1 MTDQPTKKP
10 RRQLASS
17 KEAAV
22 RDMLNAGRVI
32 TPPADLALTNS
43 EHLIFDEIV
52 AELPK
57 GEWTPHMV
65 RIAAGLARAI
75 ADLRDEEDAIRREG
89 SVVTGASGGP
99 IRNPRCAQAA
109 SLRQNI
115 ATTRRSLAIH
125 SRAKGGMDVP
135 ALARRREIQRANE
148 ANQIDDTDGLLA
160 RPPVH

>member
-1 MTDQPTKKP
+1 M
-10 RRQLASS
+10 
-17 KEAAV
+17 
-22 RDMLNAGRVI
+22 RDMLNASRVL

-43 EHLIFDEIV
+43 ERVIFDEIV
-52 AELPK
+52 DELPK

-135 ALARRREIQRANE
+135 AMARRREIQRTNE
-148 ANQIDDTDGLLA
+148 AAPFNDDDGLIA
-160 RPPVH
+160 RPPMH

>member
-1 MTDQPTKKP
+1 MTDQVEKKP
-10 RRQLASS
+10 RRHRADR

-22 RDMLNAGRVI
+22 QDMLNAARVI
-32 TPPADLALTNS
+32 SPPADFILTNS
-43 EHLIFDEIV
+43 EHVIFQEIIS
-52 AELPK
+52 ELPK
-57 GEWTPHMV
+57 GEWSSHMV

-125 SRAKGGMDVP
+125 SRAKGGMDIP
-135 ALARRREIQRANE
+135 ALARRREIQRTNE
-148 ANQIDDTDGLLA
+148 AAPFDDDDGLIT
-160 RPPVH
+160 RPPLN

>member
-1 MTDQPTKKP
+1 MTEAREKKP
-10 RRQLASS
+10 RRQLANS

-22 RDMLNAGRVI
+22 RDMLNANRVI

-43 EHLIFDEIV
+43 ERVIFDEIV
-52 AELPK
+52 DELPK

-135 ALARRREIQRANE
+135 AMARRREIQRTNE
-148 ANQIDDTDGLLA
+148 AAPFNDDDGLIA
-160 RPPVH
+160 RPPMH

>member
-1 MTDQPTKKP
+1 MTDKLVKKP
-10 RRQLASS
+10 RRQPANS
-17 KEAAV
+17 KEAVV
-22 RDMLNAGRVI
+22 RDMLNAARVI
-32 TPPADLALTNS
+32 KPPADFTLTAS
-43 EHLIFDEIV
+43 ELLIFDEIA

-125 SRAKGGMDVP
+125 SRAKGGMDIP

-148 ANQIDDTDGLLA
+148 AAPFDDDDGLIT
-160 RPPVH
+160 RPPLN